1 LLPHI
6 LLLGDS
12 IFDNG
17 RYTLGAPDVI
27 SNLRK
32 PLPSGWKSS
41 LLALDASTTAD
52 ISKQLEALP
61 IDASHLVLSVGGND
75 AIMNAGI
82 LNTPAASAEA
92 LALLAEVAKKFEKA
106 YRESLRRA
114 RVDFPLQYAQYTT
127 AHFQIPITKS

>member
-1 LLPHI
+1 MPHI
-6 LLLGDS
+6 VLLGDS

-17 RYTLGAPDVI
+17 RYTPGAPDVI
-27 SNLRK
+27 SSLK
-32 PLPSGWKSS
+32 KLLPTGWKSS
-41 LLALDASTTAD
+41 LLALDGSTTAD

-61 IDASHLVLSVGGND
+61 IDASHLVLSVRRND

-82 LNTPAASAEA
+82 LNTPTASSAEA

-106 YRESLRRA
+106 YREVIEACTRGL
-114 RVDFPLQYAQYTT
+114 PLQYAQYTT